1 MLCAVPSDEGAGAPR
16 AAGANKN
23 VAVRG
28 AVVAVAA
35 TALLGLYLLVRAV
48 DLLRTGT
55 VAGALL
61 GIGVVLLVLV
71 GALLVA
77 GEVRLGA
84 GSSRL
89 AARLA
94 AEGDPGDPADLART
108 ASGRLTPEAADE
120 LFAVRKAE
128 VEAAPQDWR
137 AWWRLAAA
145 YGEARDTSAGRRA
158 MRKAL
163 ELEKAERAGR

>member
-1 MLCAVPSDEGAGAPR
+1 M
-16 AAGANKN
+16 
-23 VAVRG
+23 
-28 AVVAVAA
+28 
-35 TALLGLYLLVRAV
+35 LVRAV
-48 DLLRTGT
+48 DLFRTGT
-55 VAGALL
+55 VAGVLL

-71 GALLVA
+71 GALLVV

-94 AEGDPGDPADLART
+94 AEGDPGEPADLARMP
-108 ASGRLTPEAADE
+108 SGRLTAEAADE

-128 VEAAPQDWR
+128 VEAAPDDWR

-163 ELEKAERAGR
+163 ALEKAERAGR

>member
-1 MLCAVPSDEGAGAPR
+1 MLV
-16 AAGANKN
+16 
-23 VAVRG
+23 
-28 AVVAVAA
+28 VAA
-35 TALLGLYLLVRAV
+35 TALLGLYMLVRAV
-48 DLLRTGT
+48 DLVRTGT
-55 VAGALL
+55 VAGVLL
-61 GIGVVLLVLV
+61 GIGVLLLVLV
-71 GALLVA
+71 GGLLVV

-84 GSSRL
+84 GSARL

-94 AEGDPGDPADLART
+94 AEGDPGEPADLART
-108 ASGRLTPEAADE
+108 PSGRLTAEAADA

-128 VEAAPQDWR
+128 VEAAPEDWR

-163 ELEKAERAGR
+163 ALEKAERGER